1 MTTGHSGYT
10 TQDPPS
16 QPEPERSQERYAPV
30 DREAPGASSVTD
42 EAAVWEAHR
51 RYGGFD
57 FPATLGGLLAGL
69 AMLAILT
76 GVAGAILGGIGVAD
90 GFAARDLSIGGLIAG
105 VLVLFLA
112 FLVAGWVAGRM
123 SRYDGARN
131 GLMTAVWALVLAAV
145 MTGIGAWLGAE
156 FDVVE
161 RLNLPQWFSS
171 DFTAGAIISGIVG
184 ILAMLFGGWLG
195 GKLGDRWH
203 RKPDGL
209 IASTREGGLVRGPDT
224 SGPVVRDSESRT

>member
-1 MTTGHSGYT
+1 MTTDHEGYT
-10 TQDPPS
+10 RRDAGG
-16 QPEPERSQERYAPV
+16 YPV
-30 DREAPGASSVTD
+30 ADD
-42 EAAVWEAHR
+42 EAVWEARR
-51 RYGGFD
+51 RYGGLD
-57 FPATLGGLLAGL
+57 FPASLGGLLAGL

-90 GFAARDLSIGGLIAG
+90 GFATRELSIGGLIAG

-131 GLMTAVWALVLAAV
+131 GLMTAVWALVLAVV

-156 FDVVE
+156 FNVVE

-184 ILAMLFGGWLG
+184 IGAMLLGGWLG
-195 GKLGDRWH
+195 GRVGERWH

-209 IASTREGGLVRGPDT
+209 IASTYEGGRVSDSRT
-224 SGPVVRDSESRT
+224 SGLAIRDPEPPNQNLHVRDNPSVIRHYDKED